1 MGKLSRGILGPI
13 VGKVGNVIGST
24 WKGINYL
31 RAMPTSVSNPR
42 TPLQLSQR
50 AKFVTV
56 LNFLKVVFA
65 FIKIGYQSYANKMSA
80 FNAATSYLLHNAVT
94 GIYPDFSLDFSK
106 ALVSRG
112 QLRPVQDVS
121 LSAPSSLQLQLD
133 WNPGDEMGDPNDRI
147 MVLVYND
154 VKKASRYSLGAALR
168 EDGTLQLTMPDVYV
182 GDEVHVWVSTSSLP
196 DLTAGVSSTTISD
209 STYAGS
215 ITVI

>member
-31 RAMPTSVSNPR
+31 RAMPTSVYNPR

-50 AKFVTV
+50 ARFLTV
-56 LNFLKVVFA
+56 LNFLKPILA
-65 FIKIGYQSYANKMSA
+65 FIKFGYQAYAIRKSA
-80 FNAATSYLLHNAVT
+80 FNAAMSYFLHNAVT
-94 GIYPDFSLDFSK
+94 GIFPDFSIDFTK
-106 ALVSRG
+106 ALVTRG
-112 QLRPVQDVS
+112 NLRPVDDVS
-121 LSAPSSLQLQLD
+121 LSAPTTLQLQLD
-133 WNPGDEMGDPNDRI
+133 WDPSDELGDPNDRI

-154 VKKASRYSLGAALR
+154 AKGLSRYNLGSAIR
-168 EDGTLQLTMPDVYV
+168 EDGFVTVTMPEDFL
-182 GDEVHVWVSTSSLP
+182 GDQVHVWVSTTSLP
-196 DLTAGVSSTTISD
+196 DLTSTSSASTISD